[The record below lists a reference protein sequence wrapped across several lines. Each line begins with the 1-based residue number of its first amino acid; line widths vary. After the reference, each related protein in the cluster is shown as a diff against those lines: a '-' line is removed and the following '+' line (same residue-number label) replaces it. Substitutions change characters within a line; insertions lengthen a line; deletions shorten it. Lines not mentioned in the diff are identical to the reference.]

1 MVMACNCKKARNFE
15 EKYGVPQEE
24 SVMRKVTRYSYK
36 VLFFVIAVGF
46 AIVLTPIIMLWAVYA
61 IFFGNHRIVLPKFLG
76 KYLENGKK
84 L

>member
-1 MVMACNCKKARNFE
+1 
-15 EKYGVPQEE
+15 
-24 SVMRKVTRYSYK
+24 